1 MPWTTLQN
9 SLPSRRRL
17 DSAWPARPSACS
29 HEAGHVDKRLMTTL
43 RYLLTWVSIFAS
55 IWIYY
60 ELALTG
66 HRAWSVSRPPSQPVL
81 LPGFPKD
88 LVQFPR
94 VWLRAQAKI
103 VFKSEHEVGG
113 HFVAYEQA
121 SALVGDLRKMFG
133 KYGPSSRE
141 VSVRVRI
148 VNGSVR
154 TSVFSLTL

>member
-1 MPWTTLQN
+1 MSFTSRERVTAA
-9 SLPSRRRL
+9 PSQPHLRNAMDYFAEQSTKPQTPGFRL
-17 DSAWPARPSACS
+17 
-29 HEAGHVDKRLMTTL
+29 AGS
-43 RYLLTWVSIFAS
+43 LLTWVPIFAS

-66 HRAWSVSRPPSQPVL
+66 HRAWSVSSRPPSQPVL

-141 VSVRVRI
+141 VTKNLYKARM
-148 VNGSVR
+148 
-154 TSVFSLTL
+154 